1 MNLFQHEQ
9 ISRLNESELIV
20 YNYVFSHLDEIAEM
34 NIRELAAAAGVSTS
48 SVMRFCN
55 KTGCTGYTEFKYWLR
70 QSLEQQPQANVY
82 MHSAI
87 PTIHYLQQ
95 MSSNPDFS
103 RKLSEAAGL
112 CLQAQQILFLGIG
125 TSGILGQ
132 YGARFFS
139 SVGLTAF
146 SVMDPFYPSPAR
158 DMSNTL
164 LVALSVSGETPEM
177 IRLLD
182 GYKKKQ
188 VTIISLTNT
197 SQSTIARMSDLN
209 FPYYMPLVYA
219 FPKLGG
225 VNLTTQI
232 PAIYILESLTYRIR
246 SEKENARLESKK
258 MPKE

>member
-9 ISRLNESELIV
+9 ISSLNESELTV
-20 YNYVFSHLDEIAEM
+20 YNYVSSHLDQVIEM

-70 QSLEQQPQANVY
+70 QTLEQQPEATVY
-82 MHSAI
+82 MHSSVPA
-87 PTIHYLQQ
+87 IHYLQQ
-95 MSSNPDFS
+95 MSNDPDFD
-103 RKLSEAAGL
+103 RKLDQAASL
-112 CLQAQQILFLGIG
+112 CLQAQQVLFIGIG

-139 SVGLTAF
+139 GVGISAF
-146 SVMDPFYPSPAR
+146 SVTDPFYPSPVQS
-158 DMSNTL
+158 MSNTV
-164 LVALSVSGETPEM
+164 LVALSVSGETAQM
-177 IRLLD
+177 INLLD
-182 GYKKKQ
+182 GYKKNQ

-219 FPKLGG
+219 FSKLGG
-225 VNLTTQI
+225 VNLTTQL
-232 PAIYILESLTYRIR
+232 PVIYLLESLTYRIR
-246 SEKENARLESKK
+246 SRKEDRLQKSKN
-258 MPKE
+258 MPEE

>member
-9 ISRLNESELIV
+9 ISKLNESELIV
-20 YNYVFSHLDEIAEM
+20 YNYVSSHLGEVTEM

-70 QSLEQQPQANVY
+70 QTLEQQPQANVY
-82 MHSAI
+82 MHSAV
-87 PTIHYLQQ
+87 PAIHYLQQ
-95 MSSNPDFS
+95 MTNNPDFNK
-103 RKLSEAAGL
+103 KLDQAAEL
-112 CLQAQQILFLGIG
+112 CLQAQQILFIGIG

-146 SVMDPFYPSPAR
+146 SVTDPFYPSPSQN
-158 DMSNTL
+158 MSNTVL
-164 LVALSVSGETPEM
+164 IALSVSGETSQM
-177 IRLLD
+177 ITLLD
-182 GYKKKQ
+182 GYKKKM
-188 VTIISLTNT
+188 VKIISLTNT

-225 VNLTTQI
+225 VNLTTQL
-232 PAIYILESLTYRIR
+232 PVIYLLESLTYRIR
-246 SEKENARLESKK
+246 SKKESFRQKTENLSK
-258 MPKE
+258 E